1 MIDHELDIVFLYFS
15 PFITRSSLQDIVIQ
29 PIKVG

>member
-1 MIDHELDIVFLYFS
+1 MIDHELDIVLLHFS
-15 PFITRSSLQDIVIQ
+15 PFITRASLQDTVIQ